1 MKELTPKR
9 TALCVAVIICLIAA
23 TVLAGSVPAALAD
36 GGADSVSVSVTEN
49 AGRVFLTWTGAKGE
63 ACSVLVNGAE
73 IAAGLTETS
82 LDITAFVP
90 TGGRYVVAV
99 VAAGGKRGETVFER
113 RTALPSPNALYCVD
127 GVLSWQGD
135 YDDGTVFSVSL
146 NGVPV
151 GTTES
156 RSFSVTAFVRGGD
169 YTAEVTAIPADGEE
183 YLLPS
188 APAYYRFSVPDS
200 PLPPAA
206 VNFVASRDRAYVVWS
221 SSAEECD
228 GYYVELRSADG
239 VHISETVTAI
249 VLDITAYV
257 SQNKDFIFSVCCVK
271 GGVRGIARSVAVP
284 ATSEVTQ

>member
-1 MKELTPKR
+1 MKELAPKR

-49 AGRVFLTWTGAKGE
+49 AGRVFLAWTGAEGE

-90 TGGRYVVAV
+90 TGGRYVIAV

-135 YDDGTVFSVSL
+135 YV
-146 NGVPV
+146 
-151 GTTES
+151 
-156 RSFSVTAFVRGGD
+156 VRGGD
-169 YTAEVTAIPADGEE
+169 YTAEVTAIPSDGEE

-221 SSAEECD
+221 VSAEECD

-239 VHISETVTAI
+239 VHISETVTAT

-271 GGVRGIARSVAVP
+271 GGARGIARSVAVP